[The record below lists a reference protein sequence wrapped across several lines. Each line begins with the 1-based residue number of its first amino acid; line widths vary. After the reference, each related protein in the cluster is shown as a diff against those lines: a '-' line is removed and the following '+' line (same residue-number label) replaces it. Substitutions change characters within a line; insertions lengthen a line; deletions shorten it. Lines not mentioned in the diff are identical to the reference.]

1 MVAPDLA
8 TPNSLTL
15 VQRSSKV
22 SLTALGH
29 RRTLMA
35 FAVFTCAVISTCG
48 GLVAGA
54 APARGPSLNLP
65 MARQAFD
72 TTWPSFSSGFAHKN
86 LAKVNRNSTG
96 EMEQAVVGYYSCGCA
111 TWVLHDYTVR
121 FSVPIE
127 QQYPLSFLAEVAG
140 LDVQHQGMVE
150 EVVLT
155 KSGPSDRWRV
165 AYMVAYEEES
175 RFLGSSALRA
185 APPMPF
191 DITRV
196 GTELSHFFQTI
207 VNTGTP
213 PADDSWPLTGP
224 LKQQVYHD
232 LGVKQLIEEEGDS
245 QQSIFVPTDHSSAF
259 SYPSGDI
266 MCGAIDSS
274 ALITTPTG
282 YVTVQPA
289 NRSNWGSL
297 LAPGAYSSLTKT
309 GVEDYCFTATTGGL
323 TTPISFFG
331 GINKIV
337 GSSENAS
344 LSRWSTN
351 PTNSDDKHQASST

>member
-1 MVAPDLA
+1 MTLGCLA
-8 TPNSLTL
+8 G
-15 VQRSSKV
+15 QRSLYCLPSHPPMTPWSRR
-22 SLTALGH
+22 SLLGVLVALTVFMVTA
-29 RRTLMA
+29 
-35 FAVFTCAVISTCG
+35 IG
-48 GLVAGA
+48 GLVSGA
-54 APARGPSLNLP
+54 APARGPSLNLR
-65 MARQAFD
+65 MAGQAFS
-72 TTWPSFSSGFAHKN
+72 TTWPGFSSGLAHKN
-86 LAKVNRNSTG
+86 LAKVSSYSTG

-111 TWVLHDYTVR
+111 TWLLHDYTVR

-127 QQYPLSFLAEVAG
+127 QQFPLSFLAEVAG
-140 LDVQHQGMVE
+140 LDAQHQGMVE

-155 KSGPSDRWRV
+155 KTSTSDRWRV
-165 AYMVAYEEES
+165 AYMVDYEEES
-175 RFLGSSALRA
+175 RFLGPSAVRA
-185 APPMPF
+185 APPMLF

-196 GTELSHFFQTI
+196 GTELSYFFQTI
-207 VNTGTP
+207 VNTGRP
-213 PADDSWPLTGP
+213 PADDNWPLTGA

-232 LGVKQLIEEEGDS
+232 LGVKQAIEEDGNS
-245 QQSIFVPTDHSSAF
+245 QQSTFVPADHSSAF
-259 SYPSGDI
+259 AYPSGDI

-331 GINKIV
+331 GIDNIV
-337 GSSENAS
+337 GSPENAT
-344 LSRWSTN
+344 LSGIVR
-351 PTNSDDKHQASST
+351 